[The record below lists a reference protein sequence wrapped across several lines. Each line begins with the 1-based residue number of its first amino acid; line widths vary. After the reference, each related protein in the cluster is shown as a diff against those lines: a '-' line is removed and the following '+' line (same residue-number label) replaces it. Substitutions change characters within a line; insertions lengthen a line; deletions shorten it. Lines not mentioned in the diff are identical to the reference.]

1 MEKQY
6 TLLTGASQGLG
17 KAMTFELA
25 QRGENL
31 MLVALPESGLEDLS
45 SFIKQN
51 YAVDVHYLE
60 IDLSETGSYYEI
72 LGYIEKFNIQLKYI
86 INNAGVLS
94 RGLFEE
100 LDDRFIHDQIMVN
113 VTAPTMLIRLLLN
126 NLKRNSPAGILN
138 VSSLASFFPLPKK
151 QVYCASKAYL
161 SSFSKSLRKEL
172 KKDNISVSVVSPGSL
187 NTTTKLCCQNKKL
200 GWLNRQSVLDPESVA
215 KIAIDGMLTGKKE
228 IIPGFINNCFVKI
241 DKILPEYIEDRLTN
255 NEIKKI
261 ESLS

>member
-25 QRGENL
+25 ERGMNL
-31 MLVALPESGLEDLS
+31 ILVALPDSGLKDLS
-45 SFIKQN
+45 SFIEEN
-51 YAVDVHYLE
+51 YAVDVHFLE
-60 IDLSETGSYYEI
+60 LDLSKSDNYYKI
-72 LGYIEKFNIQLKYI
+72 SRYIDKSNINLKFL

-100 LDDRFIHDQIMVN
+100 LDDKFIHDQIMVN
-113 VTAPTMLIRLLLN
+113 VTAPTMLTRLLLK
-126 NLKRNSPAGILN
+126 NLKKNSPSGILN

-151 QVYCASKAYL
+151 QVYCATKAYL

-172 KKDNISVSVVSPGSL
+172 KKDHISVSVVSPGSL

-200 GWLNRQSVLDPESVA
+200 GWINKQSVLDPESVA
-215 KIAIDGMLTGKKE
+215 KTAINGMFTGKKE

-241 DKILPEYIEDRLTN
+241 DKILPEYIEDKLTN

-261 ESLS
+261 EVLT

>member
-1 MEKQY
+1 MEKKY

-25 QRGENL
+25 KRGMNL
-31 MLVALPESGLEDLS
+31 ILVALPDSGLEDLA

-51 YAVDVHYLE
+51 YAVDVQFLE
-60 IDLSETGSYYEI
+60 LDLSKSNNYYKI
-72 LGYIEKFNIQLKYI
+72 SKFIDKYNISLKYL

-100 LDDRFIHDQIMVN
+100 LDDQFIHDQIMVN
-113 VTAPTMLIRLLLN
+113 VTAPTMLTKILLK
-126 NLKRNSPAGILN
+126 NLKENSPSGILN

-151 QVYCASKAYL
+151 QVYCATKAYL

-172 KKDNISVSVVSPGSL
+172 REDNITVSVVSPGSL

-200 GWLNRQSVLDPESVA
+200 GWINKQSVLDPESVA
-215 KIAIDGMLTGKKE
+215 KTAIDGMLAGKKE

-241 DKILPEYIEDRLTN
+241 DKILPEYFEDKLTN
-255 NEIKKI
+255 NEIKKL
-261 ESLS
+261 EVLT

>member
-25 QRGENL
+25 KRGMNL
-31 MLVALPESGLEDLS
+31 FLVALPDSGLEDLS

-60 IDLSETGSYYEI
+60 VDLSKTESYYEI
-72 LGYIEKFNIQLKYI
+72 LGNIEKFNIPLKYL

-94 RGLFEE
+94 RGLFQE

-113 VTAPTMLIRLLLN
+113 VTAPTMLTRLLLK
-126 NLKRNSPAGILN
+126 NLKENSPSGILN

-151 QVYCASKAYL
+151 QVYCATKAFL

-172 KKDNISVSVVSPGSL
+172 KEDHISVSVVSPGSL

-215 KIAIDGMLTGKKE
+215 NMAIDGMLTGKKE

-241 DKILPEYIEDRLTN
+241 DKVLPEYIEDKLTN

-261 ESLS
+261 EVIT

>member
-25 QRGENL
+25 QRGESL